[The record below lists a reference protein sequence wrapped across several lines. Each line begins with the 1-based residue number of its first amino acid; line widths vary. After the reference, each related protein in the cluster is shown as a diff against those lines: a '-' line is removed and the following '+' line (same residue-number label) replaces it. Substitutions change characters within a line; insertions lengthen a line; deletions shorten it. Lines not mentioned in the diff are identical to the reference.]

1 MAKIQQVIHTATE
14 RCLLWYRLTQVCEA
28 QKLNL
33 LFCFA
38 SSMYRMTFLHILVFI

>member
-14 RCLLWYRLTQVCEA
+14 RGLLWYHLTQVCEA

-38 SSMYRMTFLHILVFI
+38 SSMYHMTSFYIF